1 MFMAADGR
9 DNPQSRKIDSF
20 DAIYRQ
26 ITMHATFRQL
36 RLLVA
41 LADTGSITG
50 AARACHVTQPT
61 VSMQIRELADAVGMP
76 LYEQIGR
83 ALYLTPAGEA
93 VVETARA
100 MVAEW
105 ETLEQRIA
113 GLKGLRQGRLR
124 VALASTAKYFIPRM
138 LGRFCANH
146 PEVDIELQVL
156 NRDGVV
162 QRMRSNQDDLYIL
175 SMPPADIPHERLAL
189 LDNPLVPISALD
201 HPLARAARVRPT
213 RLQLEPFIL
222 RERGSGT
229 RLAGDAHFEHLGL
242 HPRVRLEL
250 GSNEAVKQAV
260 ASGMGLGLV
269 SRHALAGLP
278 STEGLA
284 VLKADRFPVPSSWSV
299 LWLKGKRLSP
309 IAGAF
314 LEHLQDLATQ
324 WEVHS

>member
-1 MFMAADGR
+1 
-9 DNPQSRKIDSF
+9 
-20 DAIYRQ
+20 
-26 ITMHATFRQL
+26 MHATFRQL

-41 LADTGSITG
+41 LADTGSVTG

-61 VSMQIRELADAVGMP
+61 VSMQIKELADAVGMP
-76 LYEQIGR
+76 LHEQIGR

-93 VVETARA
+93 VAESARA

-105 ETLEQRIA
+105 EALEQRIA

-138 LGRFCANH
+138 LGPFCAKH

-162 QRMRSNQDDLYIL
+162 QRMRANQDDLYIL
-175 SMPPADIPHERLAL
+175 SLPPDDLPHERLAL
-189 LDNPLVPISALD
+189 LDNPLVPIAALG
-201 HPLARAARVRPT
+201 HPLAGASRVRAAR
-213 RLQLEPFIL
+213 LQQEPFIL

-229 RLAGDAHFEHLGL
+229 RLAGDAHFARLGL

-260 ASGMGLGLV
+260 AAGMGLGLV
-269 SRHALAGLP
+269 SRHALAGQP
-278 STEGLA
+278 SAEGLA
-284 VLKADRFPVPSSWSV
+284 VLNANRFPVPSSWSV

-309 IAGAF
+309 VASAF
-314 LEHLQDLATQ
+314 LEHLQELATQ